1 VPKREN
7 ATILTSSRFHAT
19 WMSITPL
26 LLLRRALWLE
36 HLGIRD
42 AAISA
47 NRNMTAKRTVAP
59 SVLSS
64 TVFHGLKVFPDAGI
78 TASQSK
84 KATRAQVAS
93 GMCQTTISLRCAGV
107 ASEKVLAAGNTHGGV
122 E

>member
-1 VPKREN
+1 M
-7 ATILTSSRFHAT
+7 LT

-78 TASQSK
+78 DCFSVEESNESTSGVRDVPNHDFPPGVLEWLQS
-84 KATRAQVAS
+84 
-93 GMCQTTISLRCAGV
+93 RCWPQ
-107 ASEKVLAAGNTHGGV
+107 
-122 E
+122 